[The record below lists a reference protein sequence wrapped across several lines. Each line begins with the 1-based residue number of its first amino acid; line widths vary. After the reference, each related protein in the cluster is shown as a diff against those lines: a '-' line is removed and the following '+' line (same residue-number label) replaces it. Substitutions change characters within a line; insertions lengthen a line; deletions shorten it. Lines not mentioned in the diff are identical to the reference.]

1 MSGLAKRQAQPPHPQ
16 LNPALRQFWQKRAR
30 TRVLYGGRAA
40 SKSWDAAGY
49 AVFLACR
56 TKSRILCTRQFQN
69 RIEESV
75 YALIKNRITEFGLRG
90 QFDILRDRITHR
102 HTGSEF
108 LFYGL
113 NRNIDEIKSMEGIDI
128 CWIEEAHNLTQEQ
141 WEILN
146 PTLRKDESQFWLT
159 FNPRLATDFV
169 YRHFILKKHPHTII
183 RKINYTEN
191 PFVSRTTLDEI
202 AACRAA
208 SEDDFRHVYLG
219 EPRADD
225 ENAVIKRA
233 HIIAAIGA
241 REKLGIEPVGRRRI
255 GFDVADSGNDQCAL
269 VYAHG
274 PFVSWADL
282 WPAGED
288 ELLAS
293 TARAFNAAG
302 QRNSDITYDSIGVGA
317 AVGAMLNDLGTQR
330 KIQVAHNKFNAGSGV
345 FRPDAFYKP
354 QTRNKDHFA
363 NLKAQAWWLVADRFR
378 NTYNAIHKGEIF
390 KPDELIFLDPGMP
403 HLDRLIDELTM
414 PLRDVDG
421 AGRVKVESKQDLA
434 KRNIASPNLADAFI
448 MAFAPFQP
456 PMEINDEVLND
467 LRGFAPRRGFGR
479 R

>member
-1 MSGLAKRQAQPPHPQ
+1 MSSLVTPPPKTHGPS
-16 LNPALRQFWQKRAR
+16 LNPALKQFWKTPAR

-40 SKSWDAAGY
+40 SKSWDAAGV
-49 AVFLACR
+49 AVLFACR
-56 TKSRILCTRQFQN
+56 SKARILCARQFQN

-75 YALIKNRITEFGLRG
+75 YALIKHRILEFGLRD
-90 QFDILRDRITHR
+90 QFIIHRDRITHR

-108 LFYGL
+108 VFYGL
-113 NRNIDEIKSMEGIDI
+113 NRHIDEIKSMEGIDI

-146 PTLRKDESQFWLT
+146 PTLRKQGSQFWLT

-169 YRHFILKKHPHTII
+169 YRYFILNTPPRTIT

-191 PFVSRTTLDEI
+191 PFISQTILDEI

-208 SEDDFRHVYLG
+208 DEDDFRHVYLG

-233 HIIAAIGA
+233 HIIAAIGG
-241 REKLGIEPVGRRRI
+241 REKLGIEPVGQRRI

-274 PFVSWADL
+274 PLVTWAEL
-282 WPAGED
+282 WKAGED

-293 TARAFNAAG
+293 THKVFNAAH
-302 QRNSDITYDSIGVGA
+302 QRNAHIVYDSIGVGA
-317 AVGAMLNDLGTQR
+317 GVGAMLADISRQR
-330 KIQVAHNKFNAGSGV
+330 KIYVPHSKFNAGSAV
-345 FRPDAFYKP
+345 FRPNAFYMP
-354 QTRNKDHFA
+354 QIRNRDQFA

-378 NTYNAIHKGEIF
+378 NTYNAIHKGESF
-390 KPDELIFLDPGMP
+390 RPDELIFLDPTMP

-414 PLRDVDG
+414 PLRDVDT

-434 KRNIASPNLADAFI
+434 KRNIASPNLADAFV
-448 MAFAPFQP
+448 MAFAPFERP
-456 PMEINDEVLND
+456 IVISKEALEAIGA
-467 LRGFAPRRGFGR
+467 R
-479 R
+479 

>member
-1 MSGLAKRQAQPPHPQ
+1 MSSLVTPPPKTHGPG
-16 LNPALRQFWQKRAR
+16 LNPALRQFWKTRAR

-40 SKSWDAAGY
+40 SKSWDAAGV
-49 AVFLACR
+49 AVLFACR
-56 TKSRILCTRQFQN
+56 SKARILCARQFQN

-75 YALIKNRITEFGLRG
+75 YALIKHRILEFGLRD
-90 QFDILRDRITHR
+90 QFIIHRDRITHR
-102 HTGSEF
+102 ATGSEF
-108 LFYGL
+108 VFYGL
-113 NRNIDEIKSMEGIDI
+113 NRHIDEIKSMEGIDI

-146 PTLRKDESQFWLT
+146 PTLRKQGSQFWLT

-169 YRHFILKKHPHTII
+169 YRYFILNTPPRTIT

-191 PFVSRTTLDEI
+191 PFISQTILDEI

-208 SEDDFRHVYLG
+208 DEDDFRHIYLG

-241 REKLGIEPVGRRRI
+241 REKLGIEPVGQRRI
-255 GFDVADSGNDQCAL
+255 GFDVADSGGDQCAL

-274 PFVSWADL
+274 PFVTWAEL
-282 WPAGED
+282 WPARED

-293 TARAFNAAG
+293 TARVFNVAR
-302 QRNSDITYDSIGVGA
+302 QRNAHIIYDSIGVGA
-317 AVGAMLNDLGTQR
+317 GVGAMLNDLGRQH
-330 KIQVAHNKFNAGSGV
+330 KIYVPHTKFNAGSAV
-345 FRPDAFYKP
+345 HRPDSFYMP
-354 QTRNKDHFA
+354 QIKNKDHFA
-363 NLKAQAWWLVADRFR
+363 NRKAQAWWLVADRFR
-378 NTYNAIHKGEIF
+378 NTYNAIHKGQTF
-390 KPDELIFLDPGMP
+390 GPDELIFLDPTMP

-414 PLRDVDG
+414 PLRDVDS

-448 MAFAPFQP
+448 MAFAPFEKP
-456 PMEINDEVLND
+456 IVISKEALEAIGA
-467 LRGFAPRRGFGR
+467 R
-479 R
+479 